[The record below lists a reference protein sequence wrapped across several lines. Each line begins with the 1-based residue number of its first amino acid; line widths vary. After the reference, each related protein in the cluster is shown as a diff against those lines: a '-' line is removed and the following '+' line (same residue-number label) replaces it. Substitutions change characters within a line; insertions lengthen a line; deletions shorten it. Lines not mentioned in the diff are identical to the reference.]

1 MRVYAF
7 KFFDQLLHY
16 TLFLYIIIITLYIIL
31 YNNQGWKKSWFFKK
45 IKKSDFFNLNR
56 IFFI

>member
-31 YNNQGWKKSWFFKK
+31 YNNQGWKKS
-45 IKKSDFFNLNR
+45 
-56 IFFI
+56 